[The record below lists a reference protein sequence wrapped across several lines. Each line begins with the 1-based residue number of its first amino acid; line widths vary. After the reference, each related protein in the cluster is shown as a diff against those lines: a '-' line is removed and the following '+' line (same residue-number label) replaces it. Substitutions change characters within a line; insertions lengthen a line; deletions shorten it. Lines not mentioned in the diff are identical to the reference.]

1 MSATL
6 DAAGPA
12 KMVGQP
18 IKRREDP
25 RLIAGAGS
33 FLDDVKLPGLCHAAL
48 VRSPYGHAKILGID
62 TSKAKAMPGVLGVFT
77 GEDFMDINPLPA
89 AWQAAKVTNN
99 VNTPRVLAVGEVHQV
114 GDPVAVVV
122 AESPYQADDAVAAV
136 EVRYEEL
143 PVVVDAKKATEP
155 GAPQLHENAPNNIV
169 MEWSCGKD
177 AAEVDAALAAA
188 EIRLSQHIV
197 NQRLI
202 PTAMEPRGSIGR
214 YDSATGEY
222 TIWMTSQAPHVMRL
236 LLAAFV
242 LGVPEQKIRTISPDV
257 GGGFGCKIFCYYDM
271 ALTPTLSK
279 KLGGRPVKFFE
290 DRSENY
296 LTTTHGRDH
305 ITDVEV
311 GANKSGKI
319 TALKVKTYANIGAYF
334 STIAAGIPTTLYGR
348 MIAGCYKIPNIRVD
362 VVGTYTNTAMVDAY
376 RGAGRPE
383 AAFVIERVCDLVA
396 DATGLDPAEVRR
408 QNFIQPGDFP
418 YDTGVGMLPYDSGN
432 YEPALNRALEAI
444 GYEGLKQE
452 QQQRRASNARKL
464 LGVGLSSY
472 VEVCGVAPSKW
483 IGLPGEGWGA
493 GLWESANVRVH
504 LTGKVVV
511 TTGSLPHGQGHETTF
526 AQLVADELGVP
537 YDDVEV
543 QHSDSQGTPF
553 GFGTYGSR
561 SLAVGGTAI
570 YKSVSKVKEKAKLLA
585 AHMLEASPE
594 DIIWEDGKA
603 YVKGSPASQKTL
615 GELALAASVAY
626 DLPQGMEPYLDETTY
641 YDPPNCTFPF
651 GTHVCVVEVDRD
663 TGKVDVIRYLAVD
676 DVGNVVNPL
685 IVDGQLHGGIAQGLA
700 QALYEGA
707 VYDDNGELLTGTLS
721 DYAIPKAHMV
731 PTYELERTVTPSPTN
746 PMGVKGA
753 GEAGT
758 IASTP
763 AVANAVVDAVSHL
776 GIKHIDMPLT
786 PERVWSSIRAA
797 NGGASIAAD

>member
-12 KMVGQP
+12 KLVGQP

-48 VRSPYGHAKILGID
+48 VRSPYAHAKILGID
-62 TSKAKAMPGVLGVFT
+62 TSKAKSMPGVLGVFT
-77 GEDFMDINPLPA
+77 GDDFMDINPLPA

-122 AESPYQADDAVAAV
+122 AETAYQADDALSAV
-136 EVRYEEL
+136 EVQYEEL

-188 EIRLSQHIV
+188 EVRLSQHIV

-202 PTAMEPRGSIGR
+202 PTPMEPRGSIGR
-214 YDSATGEY
+214 YDAATGEY

-311 GANKSGKI
+311 GASKNGKI

-383 AAFVIERVCDLVA
+383 AAFVIERTCDLVA

-452 QQQRRASNARKL
+452 QQQRRSSNDRKL

-526 AQLVADELGVP
+526 AQVVADELGVP
-537 YDDVEV
+537 YDDIEI

-553 GFGTYGSR
+553 GFGSYGSR

-570 YKSVSKVKEKAKLLA
+570 YKSVAKVKEKAKLLA

-663 TGKVDVIRYLAVD
+663 TGKVDVLRYLAVD

-707 VYDDNGELLTGTLS
+707 VYDDNGELLTGTLT

-763 AVANAVVDAVSHL
+763 AVANAVIDAVSHL
-776 GIKHIDMPLT
+776 GIRHIDMPLT
-786 PERVWSSIRAA
+786 PERVWSAIQA
-797 NGGASIAAD
+797 